1 MSAKNRNF
9 RRRADSDDNDDTPS
23 TTTNPSTTTKPS
35 SKPSSLS
42 SASAA
47 AKTTTKPKKLLSF
60 TDDEESELQPPSRS
74 SSKERASSSSSS
86 RIAKPSSLSS
96 SHKLSRSKD
105 RISSSVSSLPS
116 NVQPQAGQYSREALL
131 ELKKNTKTLAPSR
144 TSQQPSSAADSIFV
158 LKGPVKPIL
167 NTGNDKILKEVDDL
181 DEVDDV
187 KEELSG
193 LAVDK
198 KSGDLML
205 DQATINRIKARRER
219 LRKSG
224 AAAPDFIA
232 LDSGSNHGAADGL
245 SDEEPEF
252 RGRIALIG
260 EKMGSE
266 KKGVFEE
273 LDDRGA
279 DDSVFGKHVEV
290 DEEDEE
296 DKIWEQEQVR
306 KALGTR
312 MEDGG
317 ARVSANVPVI
327 SSVQQQSLL
336 YPAVSYAPVANVA
349 SSGLSI
355 GGAVGAFQGL
365 DAMPLS
371 QQAEVARKA
380 LQDNVRRL
388 KESYER
394 TMSLLT
400 STDDNLSAS
409 LLNITSLEKSQSVA
423 GEKFI
428 YMQKLR
434 DFVSVICDFLQDKAP
449 FIEELE
455 EQMQKLHE
463 ERASAI
469 LERRSADNEDEM
481 MEVGPAI
488 NAAMAVFNKG
498 GDNATMAAMATTAAQ
513 AAFAAVKEPKN
524 LAVKLD
530 EFGRD
535 MNMQKRRDTERRAEA
550 RLRRKARADAKKLSA
565 MEEDGAYQRI
575 EGESST
581 DESDD
586 ETTAYQSKRDQILQT
601 SEQIFSDASEE
612 YSQLSVVKERLESWK
627 KQYSSSYSDAYMSM
641 SAPTIFSPYVRLEL
655 LKWDPLYE
663 DADFYDMKW
672 HSLLFNY
679 GLPEDRDDFRPDDA
693 DADLIPGLVEKVA
706 LPILHHEIAHCW
718 DMLSTRETKNAVSA
732 TNLIINY
739 VPASSEAL
747 RDLLA
752 VILTRLTEAV
762 SNLVVPTWSVLVMK
776 AVPGAA
782 RIAAYRFG
790 RSVRL
795 MRNICLWKDILAASV
810 LEKLALD
817 DLLGG
822 KVLPHIRGIS
832 SNIHDAVTRTERVVA
847 SLAGVWAGPSVTG
860 PRSQKLQPLVDHV
873 LVLGRTLEK
882 KYGSGVSENE
892 TSRLARRL
900 KKMLVELNEYDKA
913 RSISRTFNLKEAL

>member
-1 MSAKNRNF
+1 F
-9 RRRADSDDNDDTPS
+9 HD
-23 TTTNPSTTTKPS
+23 
-35 SKPSSLS
+35 
-42 SASAA
+42 
-47 AKTTTKPKKLLSF
+47 
-60 TDDEESELQPPSRS
+60 
-74 SSKERASSSSSS
+74 
-86 RIAKPSSLSS
+86 
-96 SHKLSRSKD
+96 LSRSKD
-105 RISSSVSSLPS
+105 RISSSLYSLPS
-116 NVQPQAGQYSREALL
+116 IVQPQAGQYSREALL
-131 ELKKNTKTLAPSR
+131 ELKKNTKTLPPSR
-144 TSQQPSSAADSIFV
+144 TSQQPSSAADSIVV
-158 LKGPVKPIL
+158 LRGPVKPVL
-167 NTGNDKILKEVDDL
+167 NTDNDKISKEVDYL

-193 LAVDK
+193 LAENK
-198 KSGDLML
+198 KSGDLMP
-205 DQATINRIKARRER
+205 DQATINRIKAKRER

-224 AAAPDFIA
+224 AAAPAYIA
-232 LDSGSNHGAADGL
+232 LDSGINHGAADGL

-252 RGRIALIG
+252 HGRIALIG
-260 EKMGSE
+260 EKMGSG

-279 DDSVFGKHVEV
+279 DDSVLGKHVEV

-317 ARVSANVPVI
+317 ARVSANVP
-327 SSVQQQSLL
+327 QQQSLL

-355 GGAVGAFQGL
+355 GGTVGAFQGL

-388 KESYER
+388 EIKDDVRWVLYDLGEGVERRTLLEDLVYSWHPESYGR
-394 TMSLLT
+394 TMSSLT

-409 LLNITSLEKSQSVA
+409 LLNVTSLEKSLSVA

-428 YMQKLR
+428 FMQKFR
-434 DFVSVICDFLQDKAP
+434 DFVSIICDFLKDKAT

-469 LERRSADNEDEM
+469 LERSADNEDEM
-481 MEVGPAI
+481 MKVGPAVT
-488 NAAMAVFNKG
+488 AAVAVFNKG
-498 GDNATMAAMATTAAQ
+498 GDNATMVALAKTAAQ
-513 AAFAAVKEPKN
+513 VASAAIGEPKN
-524 LAVKLD
+524 LPVKLD
-530 EFGRD
+530 EFGTD
-535 MNMQKRRDTERRAEA
+535 MNPQKRKDTERRAEA
-550 RLRRKARADAKKLSA
+550 RLHRKARADAKKLSA
-565 MEEDGAYQRI
+565 MEEDGAYWRI

-581 DESDD
+581 DESDS
-586 ETTAYQSKRDQILQT
+586 ESTTYQSKRDQILQT
-601 SEQIFSDASEE
+601 SEKIFIDASEE

-627 KQYSSSYSDAYMSM
+627 KQ
-641 SAPTIFSPYVRLEL
+641 LEL

-672 HSLLFNY
+672 YWF
-679 GLPEDRDDFRPDDA
+679 GILPDDGDDFRPDDA
-693 DADLIPGLVEKVA
+693 DADLVPGLVEKVA
-706 LPILHHEIAHCW
+706 LPILHHKVAHCW
-718 DMLSTRETKNAVSA
+718 DMLSTRETKNAVFA

-752 VILTRLTEAV
+752 VVRTRLTEAV

-782 RIAAYRFG
+782 RIAACRFG

-795 MRNICLWKDILAASV
+795 MRNICLWNDILAASV

-817 DLLGG
+817 KLLSG
-822 KVLPHIRGIS
+822 KVLPHIRSITA
-832 SNIHDAVTRTERVVA
+832 NIHDAITRAERVVA
-847 SLAGVWAGPSVTG
+847 SLAGVRAGPSVTG
-860 PRSQKLQPLVDHV
+860 AQSFLRNTELFHCEFRCQKLQPLVDHG
-873 LVLGRTLEK
+873 LILGRTLEK

-900 KKMLVELNEYDKA
+900 KKMLVELNEYNKA
-913 RSISRTFNLKEAL
+913 RSISRTLNLREAL